1 MAIATQ
7 PAVLSMAWASN
18 SAADKN
24 DIPVTM
30 QVADMSND
38 GAASWSMGF
47 PSQTSLSQGQG
58 GYYVARKD
66 INGALNTL
74 SQFALF
80 AQSGAVYNWSASVDY
95 ATGAHVRGSDG
106 VEYIAV
112 ANSGPDVSSAV
123 NPTTDVNYTTWKP
136 YLRSIADF
144 IYPVGSIYMSVNNTS
159 PAVLFGGTWARI
171 SGQFLLGAGSG
182 YNAGDAGGNPNGL
195 HTLQIEE
202 MPAHNHNVTVNNG
215 GAISDLTITT
225 TGAGGH
231 SHSLDIANGAQSN
244 GNHAHSVTVAEKT
257 VSSTTG
263 GQSATHTHTVT
274 LTETTFSNAALAN
287 GGHKH
292 SRGTMNI
299 VGTYDAYDLNTSH
312 AYPTSTTK
320 PSVTG
325 AFGYTTNSNGWSDE
339 GDGHAQGRYTITF
352 DASKT
357 GAWTGKTDEQGSHT
371 HNVKIPKTTLTCG
384 NASVGHTHS
393 VSVTVPAQTVNTTTV
408 GAHTHKVVGNT
419 SSVDNHTHNVTINV
433 AAHTHTATTANRGG
447 NTAVNIM
454 PPYLV
459 VNIWKRTA

>member
-1 MAIATQ
+1 MAIAQQ
-7 PAVLSMAWASN
+7 PSVLSMAWASN

-58 GYYVARKD
+58 GYYVARQD

-74 SQFALF
+74 SQFALY

-123 NPTTDVNYTTWKP
+123 NPTTDVDYTTWKP

-144 IYPVGSIYMSVNNTS
+144 IYPVGSIYMSVNSTS

-202 MPAHNHNVTVNNG
+202 MPAHNHAVTVNSG

-244 GNHAHSVTVAEKT
+244 GDHAHSVTVAAKT
-257 VSSTTG
+257 VSATTG

-274 LTETTFSNAALAN
+274 FPKTTFTDAALTAGAHKHTRGDMNIKGSFRLRDDAGTIGCFVQQSGAFTVTNNKRNWRIRCTEGQYGADVLNLDASQNWTGQTSEN

-292 SRGTMNI
+292 NVTIPATTM
-299 VGTYDAYDLNTSH
+299 
-312 AYPTSTTK
+312 
-320 PSVTG
+320 
-325 AFGYTTNSNGWSDE
+325 
-339 GDGHAQGRYTITF
+339 
-352 DASKT
+352 
-357 GAWTGKTDEQGSHT
+357 
-371 HNVKIPKTTLTCG
+371 TCG

-393 VSVTVPAQTVNTTTV
+393 VSVSVPAQTVNTTTV

-419 SSVDNHTHNVTINV
+419 SSVNNHTHNVTINV
-433 AAHTHTATTANRGG
+433 AAHTHTATTADKGG

-459 VNIWKRTA
+459 VNVWKRTA